1 MNVNVTLSN
10 SPRIKSA
17 TVSNQ
22 PQVITVSSG
31 LGSGQKLSSL
41 NDIDM
46 TNAQNGALLQYD
58 STTETWVASNII
70 DKSGLIINCGN
81 Y

>member
-1 MNVNVTLSN
+1 MNVNVTLPN
-10 SPRIKSA
+10 SPRIKS

-31 LGSGQKLSSL
+31 AGQRLSSL
-41 NDIDM
+41 NDVDM
-46 TNAQNGALLQYD
+46 TTAQNGALLQYN
-58 STTETWVASNII
+58 SSTETWVASNII
-70 DKSGLIINCGN
+70 ENSGLTINCGN

>member
-10 SPRIKSA
+10 SPRIKS

-31 LGSGQKLSSL
+31 SGQNLSSL
-41 NDIDM
+41 GDVDAV
-46 TNAQNGALLQYD
+46 NALNGALLQYD
-58 STTETWVASNII
+58 SVTNTWVTSNVIER
-70 DKSGLIINCGN
+70 SGLIINCGN

>member
-1 MNVNVTLSN
+1 MNINVTLPN
-10 SPRIKSA
+10 SPRIKS

-31 LGSGQKLSSL
+31 AKQKLSSL
-41 NDIDM
+41 NDVDI
-46 TNAQNGALLQYD
+46 TTAQNGALLQYN
-58 STTETWVASNII
+58 SNTETWVASNII
-70 DKSGLIINCGN
+70 ENSGLTINCGN

>member
-1 MNVNVTLSN
+1 MNVNVSVSN
-10 SPRIKSA
+10 NPRIKS

-22 PQVITVSSG
+22 PQVITISSN
-31 LGSGQKLSSL
+31 SGQHFSSL
-41 NDIDM
+41 SDIDI

-58 STTETWVASNII
+58 ATTGVWVASNVIERT
-70 DKSGLIINCGN
+70 GLVINCGN